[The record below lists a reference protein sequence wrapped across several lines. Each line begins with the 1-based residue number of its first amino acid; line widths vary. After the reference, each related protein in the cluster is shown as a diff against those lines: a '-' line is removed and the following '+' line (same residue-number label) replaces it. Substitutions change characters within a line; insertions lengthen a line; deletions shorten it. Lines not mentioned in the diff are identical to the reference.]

1 MTNPEDMSL
10 IVNGWR
16 IGAHPLFLD
25 QLELLVAQVKCYQRK
40 DPDGF
45 SKKNVT
51 KRLAA
56 ISKLSFEIIPQD
68 PSNNAYRQGNTLG
81 LENRH
86 WFRAKF
92 FQQYRL
98 FFRFNK
104 ENKIILYVW
113 VNDENSKRAYGSD
126 NDTYRVFCKML
137 KNKNPPNDWKTLLE
151 VCQQHQRIQI
161 ALDSISSIV

>member
-1 MTNPEDMSL
+1 MTHPENTSL
-10 IVNGWR
+10 IINGWR
-16 IGAHPLFLD
+16 IGAHPLFFD
-25 QLELLVAQVKCYQRK
+25 QLELLIDQVKYYKRK
-40 DPDGF
+40 DPEGF

-56 ISKLSFEIIPQD
+56 ISKLTFEIIPQNPGND
-68 PSNNAYRQGNTLG
+68 IYRQGNTLG
-81 LENRH
+81 MENRH

-113 VNDENSKRAYGSD
+113 INDENNKRAYGSD
-126 NDTYRVFCKML
+126 NDAYKVFCKML
-137 KNKNPPNDWKTLLE
+137 KNKNPPNDWKALLE
-151 VCQQHQRIQI
+151 ACQQNRRILS
-161 ALDSISSIV
+161 ARDSILSMV